1 MSKAH
6 SILYVMAAEAE
17 YGPCLKA
24 LISPLMIGVGPV
36 EAGIAMGAA
45 LTEAKIAGRLPTM
58 VVSLGSAGSAKL
70 EQTGVYQASSVSYRD
85 MDASALGVEKGRTP
99 FLNLPATLPLPLRV
113 PGLPTATLSTGGDI
127 VSGRRYAEI
136 PEDMVDMETFSILR
150 ACQRYDVPLIA
161 IRGISDGI
169 SDLNHI
175 DDWTRYLDVIDR
187 KLAEVVVLIEVSLR
201 SGHFPNL

>member
-6 SILYVMAAEAE
+6 SILYVMAVEAE

-24 LISPLMIGVGPV
+24 LIAPLMTGVGPV
-36 EAGIAMGAA
+36 EAGVAMGSA
-45 LTEAKIAGRLPTM
+45 LADAKAEGRLPTL

-70 EQTGVYQASSVSYRD
+70 EQTGIYQASSVSYRD

-99 FLNLPATLPLPLRV
+99 FLNLPAALPLPLRV

-136 PEDMVDMETFSILR
+136 PEDMVDMETFAILR
-150 ACQRYDVPLIA
+150 ACQKYDVPLIA
-161 IRGISDGI
+161 VRGISDGI

-175 DDWTRYLDVIDR
+175 DDWTRYLDIIDR
-187 KLAEVVVLIEVSLR
+187 KLAEAVVLIEVSLR
-201 SGHFPNL
+201 SGHFPDL